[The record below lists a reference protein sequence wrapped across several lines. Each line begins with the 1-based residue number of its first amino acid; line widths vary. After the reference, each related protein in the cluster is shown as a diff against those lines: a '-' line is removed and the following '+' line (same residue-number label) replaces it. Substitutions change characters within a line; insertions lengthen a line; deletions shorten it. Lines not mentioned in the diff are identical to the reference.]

1 MEGTSNGK
9 PAPNNSVDDDE
20 PLVGPGPALN
30 VPALSAL
37 SNSSRPSSR
46 PFPPKH
52 GLVVLKVLEVYC
64 HFVDPR
70 GFDIKDAEWLG
81 LQHKEELQLKG
92 VNELW
97 EGAVA
102 KSEKKNQL
110 QQRREGKGKLR
121 HSCSRESLEKIV
133 DIGIYKTS
141 APLGEGAMP
150 HTQKSLY
157 YDITVSIMFRLEGYE
172 SLDQALMDNINAYC
186 SLLGMVNTEKLI
198 ISWIRRAHKLTI
210 ESVVLTIEPTD
221 SELLCELISLNLDLA
236 TILYLPI
243 LGNPPHF
250 HLLSQ
255 RSSPLFA
262 AGSLRQLRQPCSP
275 PFVVH
280 NGFVEDQFGLGL
292 IARAAEEGIAVIKPT
307 GIMVFN
313 IGGRPGQGVC
323 KRLFERRGFQITKL
337 WQTKVIQAADTDI
350 SSLVEIENDSPHRFE
365 FFMGLVGNQP
375 ICARTAWAYGL
386 AGGCISHSLS
396 VYSCQ
401 LRQPH
406 QVKKIF
412 DFLKSG
418 YHEVSNSLD
427 LSFDDDSVADE
438 KIPFLAYLSSVLK
451 EISSFPYDPPA
462 GNMHFRKLITRFM
475 KIYHHIP
482 LSVDSP
488 TDYAN
493 GEDTISVIEAPR
505 QSDLMIQLID
515 KLKPQVVVTGM
526 AHFEAITSSAFEN
539 LLQTT
544 RDIDCRL
551 FLDLSEH
558 LELSSMP
565 GSNGVLKYLSEN
577 TLPPHA
583 AIFCG
588 LVKNK
593 DNHVSEALS
602 KVVELLEGHT
612 ALISQYYYGCLF
624 HELLAFQ
631 IADRHPPSQRKVKDT
646 KPAKLIGF
654 TSSAISSL
662 NAAELSIVEPKHH
675 PFVHMDVDQS
685 FLPIPSVVKSSVF
698 EIFARQNMAESEIDV
713 CSGIRQLIKDSHGFS
728 IDNSCEII
736 CGNSSQS
743 LFSKLVLCCI
753 REEGTFLFPSGTNG
767 CYVTTAKFLKA
778 NTLLIPTQLST
789 GCKLV
794 PKQLASLLGTVRTP
808 WVYISGPTISPTG
821 LLYSNNEI
829 HELLS
834 VCANFGARVVID
846 TTFSGLEFRTEDWT
860 RWDLQSCLS
869 ELPCLSSSFS
879 LCLLGGLSFELLTG
893 GLDFGYLILTE
904 PLLTETFY
912 SFPSLNKPH
921 STIRYAMKRL
931 LALKEQKAKQFL
943 EAISEH
949 KQILKNRSQRLNELL
964 SSCGWDVIPSCGGI
978 SMVAKPSAY
987 LGKMVKMDNETK
999 IEGSNIREAV
1009 LRTTGLCINSGC
1021 WTGIPDFCRFNIAL
1035 EPNEFERALVCLTH
1049 FNNLV
1054 LKA

>member
-1 MEGTSNGK
+1 M
-9 PAPNNSVDDDE
+9 
-20 PLVGPGPALN
+20 
-30 VPALSAL
+30 
-37 SNSSRPSSR
+37 
-46 PFPPKH
+46 
-52 GLVVLKVLEVYC
+52 
-64 HFVDPR
+64 
-70 GFDIKDAEWLG
+70 
-81 LQHKEELQLKG
+81 
-92 VNELW
+92 
-97 EGAVA
+97 
-102 KSEKKNQL
+102 
-110 QQRREGKGKLR
+110 
-121 HSCSRESLEKIV
+121 
-133 DIGIYKTS
+133 
-141 APLGEGAMP
+141 
-150 HTQKSLY
+150 
-157 YDITVSIMFRLEGYE
+157 
-172 SLDQALMDNINAYC
+172 
-186 SLLGMVNTEKLI
+186 
-198 ISWIRRAHKLTI
+198 
-210 ESVVLTIEPTD
+210 
-221 SELLCELISLNLDLA
+221 
-236 TILYLPI
+236 
-243 LGNPPHF
+243 
-250 HLLSQ
+250 
-255 RSSPLFA
+255 
-262 AGSLRQLRQPCSP
+262 
-275 PFVVH
+275 
-280 NGFVEDQFGLGL
+280 
-292 IARAAEEGIAVIKPT
+292 
-307 GIMVFN
+307 
-313 IGGRPGQGVC
+313 
-323 KRLFERRGFQITKL
+323 
-337 WQTKVIQAADTDI
+337 
-350 SSLVEIENDSPHRFE
+350 
-365 FFMGLVGNQP
+365 
-375 ICARTAWAYGL
+375 
-386 AGGCISHSLS
+386 
-396 VYSCQ
+396 
-401 LRQPH
+401 

-412 DFLKSG
+412 DFLKNDPIS
-418 YHEVSNSLD
+418 H
-427 LSFDDDSVADE
+427 
-438 KIPFLAYLSSVLK
+438 IFLAF
-451 EISSFPYDPPA
+451 EGNFAFPYDPPA

-482 LSVDSP
+482 PSVDNVNIFPSRAVAIENFLRLFSPRLAIIDEHLTRHLPKQCLTSLAIKSP

-539 LLQTT
+539 VLQTT

-593 DNHVSEALS
+593 VYSDLEVAFVISEDNHVSEALS

-662 NAAELSIVEPKHH
+662 NAAELTIVEPKHH

-685 FLPIPSVVKSSVF
+685 FLPIPSAVKSSVF
-698 EIFARQNMAESEIDV
+698 ESFARQNMAESEIDV

-794 PKQLASLLGTVRTP
+794 PKQLASLLGTVRTLG
-808 WVYISGPTISPTG
+808 VYISGPTISPTG

-949 KQILKNRSQRLNELL
+949 KQILKNRSRRLNELL

-1009 LRTTGLCINSGC
+1009 LRATGLCINSGC